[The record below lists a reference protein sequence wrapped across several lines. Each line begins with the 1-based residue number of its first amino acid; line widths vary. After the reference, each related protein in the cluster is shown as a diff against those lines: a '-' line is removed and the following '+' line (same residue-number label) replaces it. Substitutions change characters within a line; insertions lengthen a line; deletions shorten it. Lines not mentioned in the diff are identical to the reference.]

1 MELLDQLE
9 ATSNPTLLHFY
20 RGCRNVDPGERYE
33 VRLTRVQGTYSLG
46 KYLQNLSGPSK
57 IHPLSAVS
65 LTECGDLVCLFD
77 DVATLSVEKEKLSDK
92 DRRKKEIEEDGE
104 SKSSPFIDLSQR
116 SNSNTN
122 TNSNTKSNSNSCSK
136 GGQNSTHDEDLEG
149 SRKRT
154 IDSISMSAGHSS
166 VESKRGTLAHVVPL
180 STALTEYLVPAL
192 MNVWTPLRN
201 FMLCF
206 QSKIHL
212 SNDVMSNKRCATY
225 NFYIVTVFFGILAMC
240 LCMNCL

>member
-77 DVATLSVEKEKLSDK
+77 DIATLSVEEKKVSDK
-92 DRRKKEIEEDGE
+92 DRRKKEIEEEGGV
-104 SKSSPFIDLSQR
+104 KSSPFIDLSQR
-116 SNSNTN
+116 SNSNNN
-122 TNSNTKSNSNSCSK
+122 TESNIKSNSDSCSN
-136 GGQNSTHDEDLEG
+136 GGQNSTHNEDLEG

-154 IDSISMSAGHSS
+154 IDSISMSAGHPS
-166 VESKRGTLAHVVPL
+166 VEYKKGTLAHVVSL
-180 STALTEYLVPAL
+180 SSALTEHLVPSL

-212 SNDVMSNKRCATY
+212 SNDAMPNKRYT
-225 NFYIVTVFFGILAMC
+225 T
-240 LCMNCL
+240 